1 VPQVHGFLDRWDKDD
16 HFQRHGGDFGAATA
30 DEYESLAIA
39 FLGGD
44 MSATMVEC
52 VRRGGDRLRFD
63 KVSYAFGVCA
73 RDGYIRTFYKCNKLI
88 HRQKSHFQYFKG
100 ECAK

>member
-1 VPQVHGFLDRWDKDD
+1 MGQGRSFSEAWGR
-16 HFQRHGGDFGAATA
+16 FGVATA
-30 DEYESLAIA
+30 DEYEAMAIV

-63 KVSYAFGVCA
+63 KVTYAFGVCA
-73 RDGYIRTFYKCNKLI
+73 KDGYIRTFYKCNKLI

-100 ECAK
+100 ACAK